1 MSNQPPTQP
10 PSRRVQALMRLCGLC
25 RPPEADRSDIVSMSE
40 AALTLEI
47 TRALHVDIGTFPV
60 EDVEQKVQELT
71 APKRGQTK
79 AAARAA
85 LPQAAPSAEEES
97 AAPAYADPVPS
108 AAERSPRARA
118 RPQAPPPAPAA
129 APSPVDAAMLAEMRE
144 ISAQMAGMAETLHTL
159 LDRVGRLEG
168 IVPTLSRINDNI
180 VALGDPAYVSPT
192 DQRMLRFLALLFL
205 RPVDPNSEAAEAWY
219 RTRHATL
226 QADLVAKMVADM
238 SNQNAPG
245 SVGAAWADF
254 LYRRGPVP
262 PNVSPPK

>member
-1 MSNQPPTQP
+1 MSNQPQT
-10 PSRRVQALMRLCGLC
+10 PSRRVQALMRLCSLC

-85 LPQAAPSAEEES
+85 VPQASPSAEES
-97 AAPAYADPVPS
+97 AAPASADPAPS

-118 RPQAPPPAPAA
+118 RPQAPATAA
-129 APSPVDAAMLAEMRE
+129 APAPVDAAVLEEMRE
-144 ISAQMAGMAETLHTL
+144 ISAQVAGLAETLHAL

-168 IVPTLSRINDNI
+168 MVPTLSRINDNI

-262 PNVSPPK
+262 PNASPPK